1 MRLIILLSFL
11 FLSINANDVDEII
24 ASSLYRPVLFAPWRD
39 NYSAQSSKNE
49 LPSALATEANCPFC
63 LEIKALDDEK
73 YLILKRGVHCMA
85 MLNPFPY
92 AKGHMLIVPYEHKSD
107 LDDYSTEVRI
117 ELIEMANISFSI
129 LKNKYQFPGANLGF
143 NIGRC
148 AGASIPEHL
157 HLQLIPRRYHEISF
171 LHLTANSSLGFDLS
185 KMYQELK
192 ELFDKYFESER

>member
-11 FLSINANDVDEII
+11 FLSVKANDSDEVI
-24 ASSLYRPVLFAPWRD
+24 SSALYRPVIFAPWRD
-39 NYSAQSSKNE
+39 NYSAKVSKTEQSS
-49 LPSALATEANCPFC
+49 STRTEANCPFC

-73 YLILKRGVHCMA
+73 YLILKRGTHCMA

-107 LDDYSTEVRI
+107 LDDYNPEARI
-117 ELIEMANISFSI
+117 ELIELANISFSI
-129 LKNKYQFPGANLGF
+129 LKEKYQFPGANLGF

-157 HLQLIPRRYHEISF
+157 HLQLIPRRYHEVSF
-171 LHLTANSSLGFDLS
+171 LHLTANSSLGYDLP

-192 ELFDKYFESER
+192 ELFDKY